1 MAIENHENPNQEIKP
16 KSRRS
21 MGVGGPEEE
30 ENQWPPWLKPLLKE
44 EHFFVQCDSHGDSP
58 KNKCNM
64 YCLDCTNGS
73 FCPLC
78 LEHHKDHRTIQI
90 RRLSYHHV
98 IRVNEIQKHLDILS
112 VQTYVIDG
120 AKAVFLNERPQHGRL
135 KRVKGVRVTTCDV
148 CSRGLVDDCFC
159 FCSLGCK
166 VAGTSRSFEKGREH
180 TVMESENSSNISGV
194 EDDDIPKPQSVN
206 ASTPQLP
213 TSTSLRKRPRK
224 GIPQRSPLQ

>member
-98 IRVNEIQKHLDILS
+98 IRVNEIQMHLDVLS
-112 VQTYVIDG
+112 VQTYVIDS

-166 VAGTSRSFEKGREH
+166 VHYQSFLFCFFFCDKKNETLVLAGLK
-180 TVMESENSSNISGV
+180 
-194 EDDDIPKPQSVN
+194 
-206 ASTPQLP
+206 
-213 TSTSLRKRPRK
+213 
-224 GIPQRSPLQ
+224 